1 MLPPTQPQK
10 TRYMQFKEQ
19 HNELQSMLKL
29 FENEPIVKSPRPPS
43 PRLPEHLASL
53 SPFPAAVAPSPLHA
67 RKLDRNNE
75 VKRLVPLAAL
85 QKDVV
90 RIKENLQEP
99 KWPSTTRED
108 FRSFNSVGLTRT
120 APTIPSYE
128 DPTSRTKRLRKK
140 EIESK
145 MVASI
150 EES

>member
-1 MLPPTQPQK
+1 
-10 TRYMQFKEQ
+10 
-19 HNELQSMLKL
+19 MLKL
-29 FENEPIVKSPRPPS
+29 FENEPLPKSPRPPS
-43 PRLPEHLASL
+43 PRLLEHPSTL
-53 SPFPAAVAPSPLHA
+53 PAALSPSPLHL

-85 QKDVV
+85 QMDVAK
-90 RIKENLQEP
+90 IKENLQEP

-108 FRSFNSVGLTRT
+108 FRSFNSVALPRT
-120 APTIPSYE
+120 TPTIPSFE

-150 EES
+150 EET